1 MRPKAR
7 TVFVTLCTALA
18 AACGSAGD
26 TPRGRGFDVGQLDA
40 IDAAMERQADGRW
53 RSWTMEL
60 VNGAL
65 AFRVEVA
72 AARPVGACEQ
82 IEGAVRSG
90 AGAQIDWS
98 AELLHR
104 GAIVERCRV

>member
-1 MRPKAR
+1 MRPNAR
-7 TVFVTLCTALA
+7 IVCATLCTGLA
-18 AACGSAGD
+18 VACGSAGD
-26 TPRGRGFDVGQLDA
+26 TPHRRGFEADQLDA
-40 IDAAMERQADGRW
+40 IEAAMERRADGRW

-72 AARPVGACEQ
+72 AAHPVGACEQ

-90 AGAQIDWS
+90 VGARADWS

-104 GAIVERCRV
+104 GAVVERCSV

>member
-1 MRPKAR
+1 MLLDAR
-7 TVFVTLCTALA
+7 IVCATLCTALA
-18 AACGSAGD
+18 VACGSARD
-26 TPRGRGFDVGQLDA
+26 EPRGRGFDVVQLDA
-40 IDAAMERQADGRW
+40 IDAAMERRAEGRW

-72 AARPVGACEQ
+72 AARLIGACEQ

-90 AGAQIDWS
+90 AGNRVDWS

-104 GAIVERCRV
+104 GAVVERCPV